1 MTGWERLFGA
11 LAAGFGLVAVALGA
25 FGAHALQERLEPRAL
40 EVFETGVRYQM
51 FHAVALLAVAL
62 LVARHGGQLLVASG
76 WSFTAG
82 IVIFSGSLY
91 LLAMTGVGRWGAVTP
106 VGGVAFLAGWLL
118 LAVFFVRGS

>member
-11 LAAGFGLVAVALGA
+11 LGAGFGLLAVALGA

-62 LVARHGGQLLVASG
+62 LVARHGGSLVVASG

-106 VGGVAFLAGWLL
+106 VGGAAFLAGWLL
-118 LAVFFVRGS
+118 LAIFFVRGS